1 MYAARDAG
9 CELTHE
15 AKNRAQRMTGSLS
28 DVATAPS
35 TTSAADLPLVLVAGA
50 GRLPEL
56 VAASLERAGRP
67 FRILAIRGF
76 AEAPM
81 RARAAA
87 TADLLDIAG
96 ILRILDAWGPVSIVP
111 AGGVS
116 RPSPA
121 AILNAAAALRNRDIL
136 RAMAS
141 GGDDRL
147 LRGALALLEENGH
160 GVVGVHTV
168 APDLLSPEGQLGRH
182 GPDGASSLS
191 IATGRALLAALSPY
205 DVGQAAVVSALRAVA
220 VEGPEGT
227 DRMLARARALG
238 RRPFGFGT
246 VTPGTVLVKFAKEGQ
261 DLRVDLPAIGPRT
274 VRNAAAAGCAGLA
287 IQAGL
292 TLIIDRPATIAAAD
306 RHGLFLVGLRIT
318 A

>member
-1 MYAARDAG
+1 MIPGDLCA
-9 CELTHE
+9 
-15 AKNRAQRMTGSLS
+15 S
-28 DVATAPS
+28 PS
-35 TTSAADLPLVLVAGA
+35 PLVLVAGA

-56 VAASLERAGRP
+56 VAASLEAAGRP
-67 FRILAIRGF
+67 FRVLAIRGF
-76 AEAPM
+76 AERAM
-81 RARAAA
+81 RTRAEA
-87 TADLLDIAG
+87 TVDLLDIAG
-96 ILRILDAWGPVSIVP
+96 ILKVLKAWGPGAIVP

-121 AILNAAAALRNRDIL
+121 AILNAAAALRNREAL
-136 RAMAS
+136 RAIAS

-160 GVVGVHTV
+160 HVVGVHAV

-182 GPDGASSLS
+182 APDAASEVS
-191 IATGRALLAALSPY
+191 IATGRAVLAALAPY
-205 DVGQAAVVSALRAVA
+205 DVGQAIVVAALRAIA

-238 RRPFGFGT
+238 RRPFGLGAAQ
-246 VTPGTVLVKFAKEGQ
+246 PGTVVVKLAKDGQ

-274 VRNAAAAGCAGLA
+274 VEKAAAAGCSGLA

-306 RHGLFLVGLRIT
+306 RLGLFLVGLRIG
-318 A
+318 AGKPPS

>member
-1 MYAARDAG
+1 MTLSASLAAPAPRPDA
-9 CELTHE
+9 
-15 AKNRAQRMTGSLS
+15 
-28 DVATAPS
+28 
-35 TTSAADLPLVLVAGA
+35 PLVLIAGA

-56 VAASLERAGRP
+56 VAASLDRAGRTY
-67 FRILAIRGF
+67 RVLAIRGF

-81 RARAAA
+81 RRRAGAS
-87 TADLLDIAG
+87 ADLLDIAG
-96 ILRILDAWGPVSIVP
+96 ILKILDAWGPVSIVP

-121 AILNAAAALRNRDIL
+121 AILNAAAALRNRDVL

-147 LRGALALLEENGH
+147 LRGALSLLEDRGH
-160 GVVGVHTV
+160 RVVGVHSV
-168 APDLLSPEGQLGRH
+168 APDLLSPEGQLGRFA
-182 GPDGASSLS
+182 PDAAASLS
-191 IATGRALLAALSPY
+191 VATGRALLAALSPY
-205 DVGQAAVVSALRAVA
+205 DVGQAAVVAALRAVA

-238 RRPFGFGT
+238 RRPFGLGRAQA
-246 VTPGTVLVKFAKEGQ
+246 GTVLVKLAKEGQ

-274 VRNAAAAGCAGLA
+274 VGKAAAAGCAGLA

-292 TLIIDRPATIAAAD
+292 TLIIDREATVEAAD
-306 RHGLFLVGLRIT
+306 RAGLFLVGLRIE

>member
-1 MYAARDAG
+1 MRV
-9 CELTHE
+9 
-15 AKNRAQRMTGSLS
+15 SL
-28 DVATAPS
+28 ATPM
-35 TTSAADLPLVLVAGA
+35 SAAPPLVLVAGA

-56 VAASLERAGRP
+56 VATSLEQAGRR
-67 FRILAIRGF
+67 FRVLAIRGF
-76 AEAPM
+76 AEREM
-81 RARAAA
+81 RARAEASV
-87 TADLLDIAG
+87 DLLDIAG
-96 ILRILDAWGPVSIVP
+96 ILRILKLWGPAEIVP

-121 AILNAAAALRNRDIL
+121 AIFNAAAALRNREAL
-136 RAMAS
+136 RAIAS

-160 GVVGVHTV
+160 RVVGVHTV

-182 GPDGASSLS
+182 APDPASLAS
-191 IATGRALLAALSPY
+191 IATGRDLLLALSPF
-205 DVGQAAVVSALRAVA
+205 DVGQAAVICAQRAIT

-238 RRPFGFGT
+238 RRPFGFGHAQ
-246 VTPGTVLVKFAKEGQ
+246 PGTVLVKLAKEGQ
-261 DLRVDLPAIGPRT
+261 DLRVDLPAVGPRT
-274 VRNAAAAGCAGLA
+274 VAKAAAAGCAGLA

-292 TLIIDRPATIAAAD
+292 TLIIDRPATVAAAD
-306 RHGLFLVGLRIT
+306 RLGLFVVGLRVD